1 MKTIFAQCAIPFCLV
16 LTLLLGACGE
26 KKEEHAD
33 SEGSDNDGTDTAT
46 TLSAPANLSV
56 TAGDSKVTLD
66 WDAVSGASSYTVYWG
81 TSTGISSSST
91 AITSISTDNYTHSSL
106 TNDTTYYYK
115 VVAVDSSGTGTL
127 SSEANAT
134 PASDGTQMGGAIQ
147 GSPLSLTEVST
158 FAGSTEG
165 SGTDDGSGSDARFF
179 YPSGITTDGTNLYVA
194 DSNNHTIRKILI
206 ATGVV
211 STLAGTA
218 ETSGSDDGEGTL
230 AKFNTPEGITTDG
243 TNLYVSDTNN
253 HTIRKIVIATKV
265 VSTLAGTAGTSGS
278 DDGDGTLAKFNTPNG
293 ITTDGTNLYVADML
307 NNTIRKIVIATGAV
321 STLAG
326 TAAST
331 GSTDGSGTEA
341 LFKQPKRITTDG
353 TNLYVADT
361 TRHTIRKIVIATK
374 VVSTLAGTAGTSGSI
389 NATGT
394 SSTFNR
400 PTGITTDGTNLY
412 VVDSANHTIR
422 KIVIATEVVSTL
434 AATAGIYGSDDGDG
448 TLAKFNTPEGITTD
462 GTNLYVADRSNNTIR
477 KIVIATGTVTTLSGE
492 VSTEG
497 IADGTLPNATFSNP
511 TGITTDGTKLY
522 VSTQNGMSHSA
533 NFTIRMIQ

>member
-1 MKTIFAQCAIPFCLV
+1 MKTIFAQWAIPFCLV
-16 LTLLLGACGE
+16 FTLLLGACGE

-33 SEGSDNDGTDTAT
+33 SEGSDNGGTDTAT
-46 TLSAPANLSV
+46 TLSAPTNFSV

-165 SGTDDGSGSDARFF
+165 SGTDDGSGSDARFY

-194 DSNNHTIRKILI
+194 DSKNHTIRKILI
-206 ATGVV
+206 ATG
-211 STLAGTA
+211 
-218 ETSGSDDGEGTL
+218 
-230 AKFNTPEGITTDG
+230 
-243 TNLYVSDTNN
+243 
-253 HTIRKIVIATKV
+253 V

-278 DDGDGTLAKFNTPNG
+278 DDGDGTLAKF
-293 ITTDGTNLYVADML
+293 LY
-307 NNTIRKIVIATGAV
+307 
-321 STLAG
+321 
-326 TAAST
+326 
-331 GSTDGSGTEA
+331 
-341 LFKQPKRITTDG
+341 
-353 TNLYVADT
+353 
-361 TRHTIRKIVIATK
+361 
-374 VVSTLAGTAGTSGSI
+374 
-389 NATGT
+389 
-394 SSTFNR
+394 
-400 PTGITTDGTNLY
+400 
-412 VVDSANHTIR
+412 
-422 KIVIATEVVSTL
+422 
-434 AATAGIYGSDDGDG
+434 
-448 TLAKFNTPEGITTD
+448 PEGITTD
-462 GTNLYVADRSNNTIR
+462 GTNLYVAESSNNTIR

-492 VSTEG
+492 VNTDG